1 LEINP
6 RIEIR
11 LSGASKGNTF
21 HSKSL
26 IPLQP
31 ATTKKTSFVI
41 SAEKP
46 NSWIQGTPFDLHLNI
61 SAECG
66 HRDLGISLVVS
77 FAHQG

>member
-11 LSGASKGNTF
+11 LSGVSKGNTF

-41 SAEKP
+41 SAEKAKLMDSG
-46 NSWIQGTPFDLHLNI
+46 NSLRFTSEYFGKSAGT
-61 SAECG
+61 
-66 HRDLGISLVVS
+66 GI
-77 FAHQG
+77 